1 MIAKSKIAKLRKF
14 INGPEN
20 EVFLRC
26 MTVSWGAV
34 VAIAFI
40 APAGPVQH
48 EWLAFFCGIFVAL
61 AACHSFIR
69 NPEPL

>member
-26 MTVSWGAV
+26 MIVALV
-34 VAIAFI
+34 AEVAICFFAPTGGDRKLWVFFFYGMAVAFALSS
-40 APAGPVQH
+40 APKRTH
-48 EWLAFFCGIFVAL
+48 
-61 AACHSFIR
+61 
-69 NPEPL
+69 

>member
-20 EVFLRC
+20 EVFWRC
-26 MTVSWGAV
+26 MIVSWVAV
-34 VAIAFI
+34 QAICLIRPTSSATIPLVMLFAGFQAAFM
-40 APAGPVQH
+40 
-48 EWLAFFCGIFVAL
+48 LSSIF
-61 AACHSFIR
+61 IQ